1 MTMQRQP
8 QTSGGGVLSQLT
20 LPELIDL
27 WVEDEIEKRLR
38 QAEFFYEEI
47 VAGAQHLEHLQV
59 MPLRGGFRDRPRSI
73 EVLVEIRD
81 NEQRCSRIGA
91 GRESKRTRDDP
102 EAFQR
107 AYDKAMAHA
116 IIQLLPADVWRR
128 WIGASAYP

>member
-1 MTMQRQP
+1 MQGQHP
-8 QTSGGGVLSQLT
+8 ISEGGVLSQLT
-20 LPELIDL
+20 LPELVEV
-27 WVEDEIEKRLR
+27 WVENEINKRLR
-38 QAEFFYEEI
+38 EVEFFYEEI
-47 VAGAQHLEHLQV
+47 VAGARGLEHLQV
-59 MPLRGGFRDRPRSI
+59 MPMRGGFRDKPRSI

-91 GRESKRTRDDP
+91 AEERKRTRDDP

-128 WIGASAYP
+128 WIGARAHA

>member
-1 MTMQRQP
+1 MQSHR

-27 WVEDEIEKRLR
+27 WVVDEIEKRLK
-38 QAEFFYEEI
+38 QVEFFYEDI

-59 MPLRGGFRDRPRSI
+59 MPLRGGFRDKPRSI

-81 NEQRCSRIGA
+81 NERRYSRIGA
-91 GRESKRTRDDP
+91 GVARKRTRDDP

-116 IIQLLPADVWRR
+116 IVQLLPADVWRQ